1 MAYLQEPNPFLS
13 SKFHI
18 CIDVHTCTLT
28 DCLKA
33 KGKWGPNCCKE
44 CSGATAGHHGM
55 VAGMAGPG
63 EVGTPEVQ
71 FLAAII
77 ALTFGPSDRYV
88 CQAPDYSESGRKG
101 Q

>member
-1 MAYLQEPNPFLS
+1 
-13 SKFHI
+13 
-18 CIDVHTCTLT
+18 
-28 DCLKA
+28 
-33 KGKWGPNCCKE
+33 
-44 CSGATAGHHGM
+44 M